1 MAKVIEENENTE
13 QFTSKQSNILYR
25 EHLEY
30 TSKKIFWSATIG
42 LSAVA
47 IYASLVY
54 LVVQQLRK

>member
-1 MAKVIEENENTE
+1 MAKEILENETE
-13 QFTSKQSNILYR
+13 QFTSKQSNVLYR

-30 TSKKIFWSATIG
+30 TAKKMFWSATIG